1 MKEIVF
7 WSITILCVWIISL
20 LPITAEGE
28 TWKEVLTDDEKAKL
42 KQLISWGIITETNID
57 QFADRFVRAP
67 NRETAFEQ
75 ALDSSFGAA
84 AARELHGIKRRFA
97 DPSIS
102 SEELKR
108 HYQEHGPVSGTLRI
122 ALSPVTIPIRS
133 WGEIVGNEPGLGE
146 YPLKILIG
154 AASVILW
161 GALILSKQTRQ
172 TKYNYKAALS
182 RLTITIS
189 IIIFI
194 VYSIIDGIVSGL
206 TFVLYA
212 VLFFGIQ
219 YFIIC
224 WILYYIILWVY
235 RYAILWIYR
244 GLKQE
249 N

>member
-7 WSITILCVWIISL
+7 WSITILCVWIMSL
-20 LPITAEGE
+20 LSITAEGA
-28 TWKEVLTDDEKAKL
+28 TWNEILTDDEKA
-42 KQLISWGIITETNID
+42 QLDVLIKRGFITESNVD
-57 QFADRFVRAP
+57 QFLDRLSRAP
-67 NRETAFEQ
+67 NREGAFDQ
-75 ALDSSFGAA
+75 ALDGSFGAA
-84 AARELHGIKRRFA
+84 SARELHGIKRRLA
-97 DPSIS
+97 DPRIG

-122 ALSPVTIPIRS
+122 VLSPVTIPIRS
-133 WGEIVGNEPGLGE
+133 WGEIAGNEQGLGE

-161 GALILSKQTRQ
+161 GVLILSKQTKQ

-182 RLTITIS
+182 RLTIAIS

-212 VLFFGIQ
+212 VLFLGIQ
-219 YFIIC
+219 YLIIS
-224 WILYYIILWVY
+224 WILYYVILSVY

-244 GLKQE
+244 GLTQE